1 MNERTLLNN
10 AMHVKY
16 YNKCVQEEKV
26 YFVAFVVRLGVM
38 YIWKMQPTIIVLYL
52 LNNGSYLAANHLWQS
67 CKLKVKTLGV
77 IIRSS

>member
-38 YIWKMQPTIIVLYL
+38 YI
-52 LNNGSYLAANHLWQS
+52 
-67 CKLKVKTLGV
+67 
-77 IIRSS
+77 